1 MKCVHLDL
9 ATAVQLCS
17 DVFRMQLPMENGIM
31 DMVPVITSVICIVC
45 MAFFDLD
52 KKYDQVVADLAEVK
66 HRTDK

>member
-1 MKCVHLDL
+1 
-9 ATAVQLCS
+9 
-17 DVFRMQLPMENGIM
+17 MQLPMENGIM

-52 KKYDQVVADLAEVK
+52 KKYDQVVADLAEGK